1 RAVSKDARVLTRMRV
16 AAGNSLLRQ
25 RRMSSTSL
33 SSSSRTRIRKASFIG
48 MLVSATGNPFLLPR
62 RRGIMSVRTNKSKP
76 DKSDNKARDTLLQ
89 GLRGH
94 VPERGAGKPRQPQ
107 PGRFALRNAGILP
120 ATSGG
125 ILAASVGSIVK
136 VDALKTLL

>member
-1 RAVSKDARVLTRMRV
+1 
-16 AAGNSLLRQ
+16 
-25 RRMSSTSL
+25 
-33 SSSSRTRIRKASFIG
+33 

-136 VDALKTLL
+136 VDALKTLLCCRPGKALRRRFAFAARNRRNASSPETSC